1 MTGAD
6 NDPEEQAGAAADG
19 RALMAD
25 GAERLIAGVHAGG
38 RMWVEAAVARLVDAW
53 GALDEPARSE
63 VAAAAS
69 AAGARS
75 ATRVEDELR
84 ALFALDPAA
93 QRVTPL
99 EVIRSLRREATQVLH
114 AAGVPEVVR
123 DPYEIRAF
131 PDDVYGIVLHTP
143 AELGDDELGGA
154 LLAWGL
160 GKAKV
165 VRVRAG
171 ATSGSKAAPE
181 RSACNN
187 RDSAP

>member
-1 MTGAD
+1 MTDGD
-6 NDPEEQAGAAADG
+6 NDPEDEAGATADG
-19 RALMAD
+19 RALMAE

-38 RMWVEAAVARLVDAW
+38 RVWVEAAVARIVDAW

-63 VAAAAS
+63 VAAAATDAGERS
-69 AAGARS
+69 AA
-75 ATRVEDELR
+75 RVEDELR
-84 ALFALDPAA
+84 TLFALDPGA

-99 EVIRSLRREATQVLH
+99 EVIRSLRREATEVLR

-123 DPYEIRAF
+123 DPFETRAF

-165 VRVRAG
+165 LRARAG
-171 ATSGSKAAPE
+171 DEPSPNAPGG
-181 RSACNN
+181 R
-187 RDSAP
+187 